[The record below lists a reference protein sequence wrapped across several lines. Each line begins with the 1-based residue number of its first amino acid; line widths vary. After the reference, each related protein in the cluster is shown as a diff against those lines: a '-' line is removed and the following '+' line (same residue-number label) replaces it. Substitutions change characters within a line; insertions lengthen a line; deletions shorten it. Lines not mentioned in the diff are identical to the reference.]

1 MAVQDEHRRRWIF
14 RVGMVLLLVTPWAE
28 ARVESYYGNYDPA
41 HLSAVERHHLE
52 QARNKAARKD
62 ERAAAYA
69 WDDLEFILR
78 RFPNHPQALLI
89 ATDLS
94 LRLNARERV
103 GKYME
108 TAVSFDP
115 RPAEPWIIYGIFL
128 HRWGDYAAAVEKYRE
143 ALKRDAG
150 NPETWYNL
158 GLAYFELKR
167 YDEALEAAHKAYAQG
182 YPLPGLRNR
191 LRRVGHWR
199 PLTQEAGG

>member
-1 MAVQDEHRRRWIF
+1 MRRGRGLRGAVA
-14 RVGMVLLLVTPWAE
+14 GMMLLCSVAVWAG
-28 ARVESYYGNYDPA
+28 APVESYYGHYDPA
-41 HLSAVERHHLE
+41 HLSAVEKHHLP
-52 QARNKAARKD
+52 QAREKAARKD
-62 ERAAAYA
+62 EQAAAYA
-69 WDDLEFILR
+69 WGDIEFILR

-94 LRLNARERV
+94 LRLDSRKRV
-103 GKYME
+103 EKYME
-108 TAVSFDP
+108 RAVSFDP

-191 LRRVGHWR
+191 LRRAGHWR
-199 PLTQEAGG
+199 PMHPQAGG